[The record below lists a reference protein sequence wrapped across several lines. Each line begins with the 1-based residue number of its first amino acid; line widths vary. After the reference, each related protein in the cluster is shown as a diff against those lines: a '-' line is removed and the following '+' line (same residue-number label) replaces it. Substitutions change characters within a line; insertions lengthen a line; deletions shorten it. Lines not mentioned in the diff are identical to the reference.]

1 MNCSFLIV
9 SWRLKASILPF
20 ERYEILL
27 PLKYND
33 GTPVEPEKFQET
45 RRELVVRFGAL
56 TGCPT
61 SCRAV
66 GIGRAYQDELI
77 RFVVDT
83 EATPDIDE
91 FFRTLKERLKER
103 FRQIEIW
110 ITRILF
116 V

>member
-1 MNCSFLIV
+1 M
-9 SWRLKASILPF
+9 PF

-45 RRELVVRFGAL
+45 RRELVERFGAL
-56 TGCPT
+56 TMDAPPISGLWV
-61 SCRAV
+61 S
-66 GIGRAYQDELI
+66 GGREYQDELI

-83 EATPDIDE
+83 EATADTDE
-91 FFRTLKERLKER
+91 FFRAFKERLKDR

-110 ITRILF
+110 ITAYPIRLL
-116 V
+116 